1 MSIET
6 SHPQVAPCD
15 TNRKIGS
22 MNKGFRQQGIDE
34 GDEIWNTDEQVFKTG
49 QKRMGKQRDIE
60 WAEQRI
66 QAMAWLRESFPAIF
80 SPDIKP
86 LKIGITKDILASHRD
101 GAPDEAFIRRAI
113 GHHVQSS
120 FYLRRMKPGLY
131 RFNMDGQPDGEVT
144 EAEAALA
151 QETLIARQKKCAQK
165 ATQIKKERQAII
177 KTAQAAVMND
187 APEEIPAVAEPVVGG
202 KKILTLKKKPAV
214 LQGA

>member
-1 MSIET
+1 
-6 SHPQVAPCD
+6 
-15 TNRKIGS
+15 

-34 GDEIWNTDEQVFKTG
+34 DDEIWNTDEQVFKTG

-151 QETLIARQKKCAQK
+151 QETLIARQKNAPR
-165 ATQIKKERQAII
+165 RQRR
-177 KTAQAAVMND
+177 
-187 APEEIPAVAEPVVGG
+187 
-202 KKILTLKKKPAV
+202 LKKNVKPS
-214 LQGA
+214 LKQRKLLS